1 MLHCSVMTHLTH
13 VPGSGTAPP
22 GSHQVLAQGDASSS
36 IEDTINGLFNPVSE
50 SFSNIVFA
58 EVPVF
63 GASVPWIVAW
73 LVVAAL
79 VFTIV
84 FGAVQFRLF
93 PLAVNMIRGKYT
105 NKDEPGE
112 INHFQAL
119 SSAVSGTVGLGNIA
133 GVGVAVTVGG
143 AGATFWMIMCGLLGM
158 ATKFVECT
166 LGVRYREVAA
176 DGTVSGGPMHYLRK
190 GIAERIPGSFGAGLG
205 RVLAALSAV
214 MILFFALAG
223 GNMFQANQMFAQ
235 LRDITGGETGPL
247 GSDVAALGVGIAL
260 AVLIGAVI
268 IGGIT
273 SIGAVTS
280 RLVPAMA
287 VVYVLACLV
296 VIGGNIT
303 SVPSAVAEII
313 SGAFTPEAGFGGVL
327 GVLVIGFQRAAFSNE
342 AGIGSSP
349 IAHSAVR
356 TKHPVTEGIV
366 ALLEPFI
373 DTVIVCTMTALTIV
387 IAQSQFWIDGQ
398 QAVLSGGEEPDG
410 VTVTSESFATV
421 LPWFPYVLTLAVA
434 LFAISTIIT
443 WGYYGQR
450 AWEYL
455 FGKGRA
461 RMHVYNVL
469 FCLGVVVGCVLTL
482 SSVLD
487 FADAVLFALALF
499 NITGLYIMIP
509 VVKEELTSYLG
520 KLRSGEITRVDEDG
534 DKTGAR

>member
-1 MLHCSVMTHLTH
+1 MSQITDL
-13 VPGSGTAPP
+13 PAGGPP
-22 GSHQVLAQGDASSS
+22 AGPHQVLAQGDAVSG
-36 IEDTINGLFNPVSE
+36 IEDAINRWFNPISE
-50 SFSNIVFA
+50 AFSNIVFG
-58 EVPVF
+58 EVQVF

-73 LVVAAL
+73 LAIAAL

-84 FGAVQFRLF
+84 FGVVQFRLF
-93 PLAVNMIRGKYT
+93 PLAVNMVRGKYT
-105 NKDEPGE
+105 DKSEPGE

-143 AGATFWMIMCGLLGM
+143 AGATFWMIVCGLLGM

-166 LGVRYREVAA
+166 LGVRYREIAA

-190 GIAERIPGSFGAGLG
+190 GIAERIPNNLGAALG
-205 RVLAALSAV
+205 RVLAVLAAV

-235 LRDITGGETGPL
+235 LRDVSGGDAGPL
-247 GSDVAALGVGIAL
+247 GSDGAALGVGIVLAL
-260 AVLIGAVI
+260 VIGAVI
-268 IGGIT
+268 IGGIK

-280 RLVPAMA
+280 KLVPAMA
-287 VVYVLACLV
+287 VVYVLACLT
-296 VIGGNIT
+296 VIGVNIT
-303 SVPSAVAEII
+303 SVPAAAGEII
-313 SGAFTPEAGFGGVL
+313 SGAFSPEAGFGGVL
-327 GVLVIGFQRAAFSNE
+327 GVLVVGFQRAAFSNE
-342 AGIGSSP
+342 AGIGSAP

-356 TKHPVTEGIV
+356 TKHPATEGIV

-373 DTVIVCTMTALTIV
+373 DTVIICTMTALTIV
-387 IAQSQFWIDGQ
+387 IAQPQFWIEGQ
-398 QAVLSGGEEPDG
+398 QTVLGGGDEPDG
-410 VTVTSESFATV
+410 VTVTSEAFATV

-461 RMHVYNVL
+461 RMQVYNVL
-469 FCLGVVVGCVLTL
+469 FCLGVVIGCVLTL

-499 NITGLYIMIP
+499 NIIGLYILIP
-509 VVKEELTSYLG
+509 VVKEELANYLG
-520 KLRSGEITRVDEDG
+520 KLRSGEITRTDRDE
-534 DKTGAR
+534 TAQR